1 MRHECIVIA
10 ETRQSSGINSLKRK
24 SRRLMGESVVRRLFR
39 ELIANTPMLWLP
51 KCGICPLYITSNV

>member
-24 SRRLMGESVVRRLFR
+24 SRRLMGESLVRRLFR
-39 ELIANTPMLWLP
+39 ELIANTPMPLAAQVWYLP
-51 KCGICPLYITSNV
+51 ARHHV

>member
-10 ETRQSSGINSLKRK
+10 ETSQSSGINSLKRK

-39 ELIANTPMLWLP
+39 ELIANNPDALAAQVWYLP
-51 KCGICPLYITSNV
+51 ARHHV

>member
-51 KCGICPLYITSNV
+51 KCGICPLDITSNV

>member
-39 ELIANTPMLWLP
+39 ELIANNPDALAA
-51 KCGICPLYITSNV
+51 GICPLDITSNV